1 MQTTTLNTES
11 ETVQSPTDRPT
22 ELGASSCSPLVR
34 HAAVELEALVRAHPG
49 EALTITPFVPQVLA
63 VIQAFGESG
72 QSGGSAPYTAG
83 CIVTV
88 LKKLM
93 AYEPLTPL
101 TGHDEEW
108 GDIGPMNG
116 SPMWQNRRDSRV
128 FKHEDGRVTFNDA
141 LIWEEEDGGRIA
153 GWVGGF
159 SSSQPITLPCTPKTR
174 YVKVSRVPTED
185 PDDWQYRI
193 TDEAEEIELK
203 GLFTHDSETEANA
216 EPR

>member
-1 MQTTTLNTES
+1 MQENTS
-11 ETVQSPTDRPT
+11 KTPSAPAVDRA
-22 ELGASSCSPLVR
+22 ASCPPLVR
-34 HAAVELEALVRAHPG
+34 HATVELEALARAHLG
-49 EALTITPFVPQVLA
+49 EELTITPFVPQVLA
-63 VIQAFGESG
+63 MIQAFGESG

-83 CIVTV
+83 CIVSV

-108 GDIGPMNG
+108 GDVGPMNG

-141 LIWEEEDGGRIA
+141 IIWEEEDGCRIA

-159 SSSQPITLPCTPKTR
+159 SPSQPITLPCTPKTR
-174 YVKVSRVPTED
+174 YVEVTRLPTAD

-193 TDEAEEIELK
+193 TDKAEEIEMR
-203 GLFTHDSETEANA
+203 GLFTHDSATGAN
-216 EPR
+216 EC